1 MTNKTKN
8 NIMKHIGEVLL
19 IEVQRIFICSM
30 INMYGDGQ
38 HPMCD
43 SKTFDY
49 FTIIYVKEL
58 TEKPEVEAN
67 LSPDGI
73 EMLNDIKALLV
84 NPCSHYDVK
93 VNSLWDYDRS
103 LDHSQFIIHLR
114 VKEVKDGKVTFYED
128 MPYKTYGIE
137 YFDGKIFKP
146 HVQDFQAI
154 HEKISKKRNKL
165 K

>member
-1 MTNKTKN
+1 
-8 NIMKHIGEVLL
+8 MKKIGEVLL
-19 IEVQRIFICSM
+19 TEIQQTFISSM

-43 SKTFDY
+43 SNTFKH
-49 FTIIYVKEL
+49 FTIDYVKQL

-67 LSPDGI
+67 LNPDGI

-103 LDHSQFIIHLR
+103 LDHSQFIIRLR
-114 VKEVKDGKVTFYED
+114 VKEVKDDVVTFYEK
-128 MPYKTYGIE
+128 MPYKTYDIK
-137 YFDGKIFKP
+137 YFNGKTFKP
-146 HVQDFQAI
+146 HVENFQAI
-154 HEKISKKRNKL
+154 HEKIDKKRNKL